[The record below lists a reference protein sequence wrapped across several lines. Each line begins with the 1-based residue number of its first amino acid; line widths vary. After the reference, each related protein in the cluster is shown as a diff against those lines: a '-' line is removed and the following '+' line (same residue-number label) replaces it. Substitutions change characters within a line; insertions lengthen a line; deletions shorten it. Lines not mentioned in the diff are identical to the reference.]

1 MASKKSSGTP
11 RVSRS
16 RKTAFSRPAATLP
29 SSNPESSCRISRTP
43 EPSSRVYV
51 GARETGLAFDFSF
64 GGTSIRGLASSVTTP
79 LSFADFFAGSGRTV
93 SSSRPLFSLKTTPV
107 VRGLGGGRLGTGGE
121 GSGTT
126 VSFPFPRRE
135 RFLGWRSSA
144 TISSEEC
151 WDSVSL
157 LEGEF
162 GSEGEGVSRLRSL
175 RILPSGR
182 GGECCSEV

>member
-1 MASKKSSGTP
+1 MRVNERSEATKGEVKRLTARALWHCTRMASTKSSGMP

-16 RKTAFSRPAATLP
+16 RKTAFSKPAATLP

-64 GGTSIRGLASSVTTP
+64 GGTSILGLASSVTTP

-107 VRGLGGGRLGTGGE
+107 VRGLGGGRLGT
-121 GSGTT
+121 
-126 VSFPFPRRE
+126 
-135 RFLGWRSSA
+135 A
-144 TISSEEC
+144 
-151 WDSVSL
+151 
-157 LEGEF
+157 
-162 GSEGEGVSRLRSL
+162 
-175 RILPSGR
+175 
-182 GGECCSEV
+182 